1 MSKKLKIGCSPLTG
15 TIYAGTLLKGGKI
28 WAANKQDVTM
38 DVLLATIEHV
48 QNFGKPVEIYRMDG
62 KKKVLDYTITVKKH

>member
-1 MSKKLKIGCSPLTG
+1 
-15 TIYAGTLLKGGKI
+15 LKGGKI